1 MSGPSFHSYLLEANK
16 ESIFL
21 TPTDQQQIHS
31 IILNI
36 KDSAP
41 GHDGLSTK
49 VINPVI
55 ETLLPPLT
63 YITNLSF
70 TEGVFPHELKIAQV
84 LPLYKNSDPM
94 LFNKYRPISI
104 LPFFS
109 KLFERLMY
117 NRLIDFIEKHQLLYQ
132 YQFGFRKNYSTFMAL
147 VVLLE
152 KITAALD
159 NSEFAVC
166 IFIDFRKAFD
176 TVEHSILLDKLYHY
190 GIRGHALKWF
200 SSYLTKRYQFV
211 NYNNTSS
218 DVKQITCG
226 DPQGSILGPL
236 LFLLYINDIAS
247 VSRVLFSVLFAD
259 DTTLFCRS
267 KNLHELS
274 TVINNELGNIIR
286 WLNANRL
293 SLDIDKT
300 NFVIFIPKSKKE
312 QCPTIHINGSSILEV
327 DSAKFLGVIIDN
339 KLNWL
344 EHIKCISRKVAKG
357 TGIIIKACKSFE
369 SETLLNLYNA
379 LILPHISYCVHIWGT
394 TASIHLQRL
403 YVLQKKIV
411 RIICGVHP
419 RTHTEPLY
427 KALHVLN
434 VEQIRDYSIAL
445 FMYKLTNC
453 MLPSMFENM
462 FISTSDVH
470 DYYTRQANL
479 LYVQYASTKRS
490 QRTIKHFGT
499 KLWNSICN
507 VIDIDCAIST
517 YKQRLKDFLLSWSL
531 PILYHIVYP
540 YFVFIFIIIIFIN
553 LLYYLHNCV
562 FTCILA
568 VF

>member
-1 MSGPSFHSYLLEANK
+1 MPSQLLELKKRYRNRLPWLTEGLKNAIKHKTNCIKFSWNTKQVLIKQIVHTITTILRKQEKEYYKLLYETNRNNLKKMWGVIRNVINNCKPSKLNESFSYNNSIITDQKIVSNKFNEYFVNVGKTLAAPIPMSGPSFHSYLSEANK

-21 TPTDQQQIHS
+21 TPTDQQEIHS

-41 GHDGLSTK
+41 GHDRLSTK

-55 ETLLPPLT
+55 PPLT

-84 LPLYKNSDPM
+84 LPLYTNNDPM
-94 LFNKYRPISI
+94 LFNNYRPISI

-132 YQFGFRKNYSTFMAL
+132 YQFGFRKNHSTFMAL

-226 DPQGSILGPL
+226 VPQGSILGPL
-236 LFLLYINDIAS
+236 LFLSYISDIAS
-247 VSRVLFSVLFAD
+247 VSRVLLPVLFAD
-259 DTTLFCRS
+259 YTTLLCRS

-274 TVINNELGNIIR
+274 TVINNELGNIIK
-286 WLNANRL
+286 WLNAN
-293 SLDIDKT
+293 
-300 NFVIFIPKSKKE
+300 
-312 QCPTIHINGSSILEV
+312 
-327 DSAKFLGVIIDN
+327 
-339 KLNWL
+339 
-344 EHIKCISRKVAKG
+344 
-357 TGIIIKACKSFE
+357 
-369 SETLLNLYNA
+369 
-379 LILPHISYCVHIWGT
+379 
-394 TASIHLQRL
+394 
-403 YVLQKKIV
+403 
-411 RIICGVHP
+411 
-419 RTHTEPLY
+419 
-427 KALHVLN
+427 
-434 VEQIRDYSIAL
+434 
-445 FMYKLTNC
+445 
-453 MLPSMFENM
+453 
-462 FISTSDVH
+462 
-470 DYYTRQANL
+470 
-479 LYVQYASTKRS
+479 
-490 QRTIKHFGT
+490 
-499 KLWNSICN
+499 
-507 VIDIDCAIST
+507 
-517 YKQRLKDFLLSWSL
+517 DFQ
-531 PILYHIVYP
+531 
-540 YFVFIFIIIIFIN
+540 
-553 LLYYLHNCV
+553 
-562 FTCILA
+562 T
-568 VF
+568 